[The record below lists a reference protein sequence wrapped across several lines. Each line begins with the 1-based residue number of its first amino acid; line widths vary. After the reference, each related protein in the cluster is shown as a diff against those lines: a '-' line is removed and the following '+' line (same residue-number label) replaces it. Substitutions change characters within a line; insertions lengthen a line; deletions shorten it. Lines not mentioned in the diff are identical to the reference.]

1 MTCCPSELHDTERL
15 FKACFGQLLW
25 LTTWPASMCGRPCSS
40 LSRTSTHPASSSC
53 VLKALVVGLFARVD
67 ISVPKCKRIV
77 WWCSCY
83 PNYALTGRI
92 NSIYCYGSKRHQ
104 ACCCPHLCF
113 FARVSRY
120 MSTWMYTWHF
130 WFLSCS
136 CCMNSCIDLCTSVCI
151 FACLRQRSFIVWCWS
166 SRTCNPCKHILHAW
180 CHPWYFAPT
189 KQGKEPWIYLS
200 PGSIMT
206 FDPSTNIVT

>member
-53 VLKALVVGLFARVD
+53 VLKALVVGLFARVG
-67 ISVPKCKRIV
+67 ISVQKCTRIV

-92 NSIYCYGSKRHQ
+92 NSIYCNGSKRHQ

-130 WFLSCS
+130 LFMSCS
-136 CCMNSCIDLCTSVCI
+136 IDLCTSV
-151 FACLRQRSFIVWCWS
+151 
-166 SRTCNPCKHILHAW
+166 
-180 CHPWYFAPT
+180 Y
-189 KQGKEPWIYLS
+189 IYLHFL
-200 PGSIMT
+200 GSSHLLLGQVEHAIPVST
-206 FDPSTNIVT
+206 CCTLDATPVFFHLLSRQQKPFIFKPEAPSWRLTQTPT